1 METKNVMQ
9 AIRLIVG
16 ASKAE
21 AEGSKIADEYVPQ
34 VAKARA
40 DIATLRG
47 SDVVAALV
55 VLEHSGLSIA
65 MDMRKIEYANASK
78 SRNTERRPGMR

>member
-1 METKNVMQ
+1 METKNVMH

-21 AEGSKIADEYVPQ
+21 TDWCTIADEYVQ
-34 VAKARA
+34 QIAKARA

-55 VLEHSGLSIA
+55 VLERSGLAISK
-65 MDMRKIEYANASK
+65 DVRKIDHADASK
-78 SRNTERRPGMR
+78 SRNTERRPGR